1 MQPAAAREVAEARW
15 VSKQAEEGGKVAACL
30 QYRKQLWPPPKA
42 NGKPTHAAAA
52 GRSADKY
59 HP

>member
-1 MQPAAAREVAEARW
+1 MQPAAARQVAEARW

-30 QYRKQLWPPPKA
+30 QYRGRLWPPLKA
-42 NGKPTHAAAA
+42 NGKPIPAAAA
-52 GRSADKY
+52 GRSAAKY